1 MERGRCVSAAGV
13 RRKNLR
19 IVTRAQATR
28 IVFDGTRAV
37 GVEFEQPQT
46 VYRSSTT
53 GSGSVRRGSELTS
66 AVVAFRESVTPPT
79 LNGVESIHLSFA

>member
-1 MERGRCVSAAGV
+1 MRLCGGV

-37 GVEFEQPQT
+37 GVEFEQDHKRFI
-46 VYRSSTT
+46 VEHD
-53 GSGSVRRGSELTS
+53 GNGSVRRGSELTS
-66 AVVAFRESVTPPT
+66 AVVASGSVTPPT
-79 LNGVESIHLSFA
+79 